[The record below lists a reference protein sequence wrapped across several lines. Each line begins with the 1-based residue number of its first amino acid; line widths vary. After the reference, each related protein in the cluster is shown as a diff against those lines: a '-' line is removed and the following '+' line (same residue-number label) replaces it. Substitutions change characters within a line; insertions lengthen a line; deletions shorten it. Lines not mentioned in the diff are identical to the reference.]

1 MTWIRQH
8 LPLRAILSL
17 LGLAV
22 LVAVLFLTTG
32 RISDSTEDQSYE
44 TLAQT
49 LRRAAIHC
57 YAVEGRY
64 PPDLDYLTSEYDI
77 TIDEAHYTVYYTY
90 IGSNLMPD
98 ITVLPIGTE
107 EVPW

>member
-32 RISDSTEDQSYE
+32 RISDSTED
-44 TLAQT
+44 
-49 LRRAAIHC
+49 
-57 YAVEGRY
+57 
-64 PPDLDYLTSEYDI
+64 
-77 TIDEAHYTVYYTY
+77 
-90 IGSNLMPD
+90 
-98 ITVLPIGTE
+98 
-107 EVPW
+107 